1 MKALAS
7 ERELIVVLL
16 DPDAM
21 TDSGPTSRRQSV
33 RDGDSSRGEHDAT
46 FVLDRIFE
54 GACRPFK
61 VRVEQVLQS
70 QPSLIVS
77 FKLSNT
83 LEFYGY
89 TVSLKCFFFG
99 FSKLKSVSVYIYFPS
114 HLDSRTTG
122 RRHCTVQYNMVS

>member
-1 MKALAS
+1 MSILQFVKALAS

-16 DPDAM
+16 DPDAI
-21 TDSGPTSRRQSV
+21 TDSGPTTRHHSG
-33 RDGDSSRGEHDAT
+33 RDGDSTKGESDVT

-89 TVSLKCFFFG
+89 MVGLVYYFF
-99 FSKLKSVSVYIYFPS
+99 SVE
-114 HLDSRTTG
+114 
-122 RRHCTVQYNMVS
+122 

>member
-7 ERELIVVLL
+7 ERELIVILL

-21 TDSGPTSRRQSV
+21 TDSGPTPRRQSG
-33 RDGDSSRGEHDAT
+33 RDGDSSRAESDVT

-61 VRVEQVLQS
+61 VRVDQVLQS

-77 FKLSNT
+77 FRLSNT

-89 TVSLKCFFFG
+89 TVSLPVWTLESGGATF
-99 FSKLKSVSVYIYFPS
+99 
-114 HLDSRTTG
+114 
-122 RRHCTVQYNMVS
+122 